1 MSDLRL
7 EREVFQVQC
16 ASCHATEVLSPDRA
30 TCSSCGGKVLV
41 ARYDLAAINPED
53 WMQQVSQ
60 REATMWR
67 YRELLPVSDPK
78 HIVSLG
84 AGFTPL
90 ISADRLGAAVGHT
103 KLLLKDER
111 QGPTGSFKD
120 RQAAVAISVLKEQGV
135 TELVLASTGNV
146 GIAYSALAAR
156 AGIRL
161 WVFVP
166 AGVPD
171 DKLREIQLYGTNLV
185 RIDDTYDRAKA
196 AAAAFARQ
204 NGLTLDRGIKSL
216 AGVESMKTLAFE
228 VAEQLDWTA
237 PDWYIQAV
245 SGGMGPLGVAKG
257 FAELNE
263 LGLIDKVPALG
274 LVQPQGCAPIVDG
287 LQENRERAM
296 PVDHP
301 ETDIL
306 PLATGNPGDAYP
318 LLKQA
323 VDTYG
328 GAGIAISDR
337 QAFATQ
343 RLVAQQEGISVEP
356 ATATAI
362 AGALGLI
369 QQGTIAPHETVVV
382 NCSGHTYA
390 VDASVLA
397 NDDITAEE
405 LPWGI
410 PSKQRWATQMGST
423 PGNYS
428 QPHLKPARQT

>member
-1 MSDLRL
+1 MSDSSLDRAL
-7 EREVFQVQC
+7 LQLQC
-16 ASCHATEVLSPDRA
+16 ASCHATKVLSPEQA
-30 TCSSCGGKVLV
+30 TCSRCGGTVLL
-41 ARYDLAAINPED
+41 ARYDLAALDPD
-53 WMQQVSQ
+53 TWKAQVCQ

-67 YRELLPVSDPK
+67 YRELLPVQSPE
-78 HIVSLG
+78 HVVSLG

-90 ISADRLGAAVGHT
+90 IPASRLGAAVGSRS
-103 KLLLKDER
+103 LFLKDER

-166 AGVPD
+166 EGVPD

-228 VAEQLDWTA
+228 VTEQMGWQA

-257 FAELNE
+257 FAELKE
-263 LGLIDKVPALG
+263 LGLIEKVPALG
-274 LVQPQGCAPIVDG
+274 LVQPQGCDPIVEG
-287 LQENRERAM
+287 VRNNREQAI
-296 PVDHP
+296 PVANP
-301 ETDIL
+301 QTDIL
-306 PLATGNPGDAYP
+306 PLATGDPGVAYS

-323 VDTYG
+323 IDTYG
-328 GAGIAISDR
+328 GAGIAIADR

-343 RLVAQQEGISVEP
+343 RLLARQEGISVEP

-362 AGALGLI
+362 AGAIGLI

-382 NCSGHTYA
+382 NCSGHTYS
-390 VDASVLA
+390 VDASVLESA
-397 NDDITAEE
+397 DRDRENFPLGLFDRSAFDRADTLAPLNSI
-405 LPWGI
+405 
-410 PSKQRWATQMGST
+410 S
-423 PGNYS
+423 
-428 QPHLKPARQT
+428 PHS

>member
-1 MSDLRL
+1 MSDLPL

-16 ASCHATEVLSPDRA
+16 ASCHATEVLSPDRV
-30 TCSSCGGKVLV
+30 TCSRCGGNVLV
-41 ARYDLAAINPED
+41 ARYDLAAIEPEA
-53 WMQQVSQ
+53 WKQQLSQ
-60 REATMWR
+60 RDATLWR
-67 YRELLPVSDPK
+67 YRELLPVNDPK

-90 ISADRLGAAVGHT
+90 TSATRLGMAVGNPN
-103 KLLLKDER
+103 LMLKDER

-166 AGVPD
+166 VGVPD

-185 RIDDTYDRAKA
+185 RINDTYDRAKA

-228 VAEQLDWTA
+228 VAEQLGWKA

-257 FAELNE
+257 FAELKE
-263 LGLIDKVPALG
+263 LGLIEKVPALG

-287 LQENRERAM
+287 LRENREQAI
-296 PVDHP
+296 PVAKP

-306 PLATGNPGDAYP
+306 PLATGDPGHAYS

-328 GAGIAISDR
+328 GAGIAIADR

-343 RLVAQQEGISVEP
+343 RLLAQQEGISVEP

-397 NDDITAEE
+397 DADNAVEE
-405 LPWGI
+405 LPWAVHRREL
-410 PSKQRWATQMGST
+410 SERAERK
-423 PGNYS
+423 
-428 QPHLKPARQT
+428 